1 MRDYE
6 ITYIIDPALEEEQIN
21 ALVDRFSAL
30 VTTNQGEVT
39 SIDRWEKR
47 KLAYEIK
54 GKREGLYVVMGART
68 TPEVTAEIDRQ
79 MRITE
84 GVIRHMII
92 RPEE

>member
-6 ITYIIDPALEEEQIN
+6 ITYIIDPALEEEQVN

-30 VTTNQGEVT
+30 VTTNGGEVAG
-39 SIDRWEKR
+39 IDRWEKR
-47 KLAYEIK
+47 RLAYEIN
-54 GKREGLYVVMGART
+54 GKREGLYVVMTVRT
-68 TPEVTAEIDRQ
+68 TPQVMAEMDRQ

-84 GVIRHMII
+84 GIIRHIII